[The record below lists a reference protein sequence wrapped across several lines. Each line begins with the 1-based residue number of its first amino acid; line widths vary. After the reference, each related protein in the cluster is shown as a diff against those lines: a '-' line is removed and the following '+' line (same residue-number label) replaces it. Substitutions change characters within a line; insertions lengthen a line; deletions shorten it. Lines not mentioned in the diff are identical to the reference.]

1 MQWARRAT
9 LLLVVVT
16 SALLAVSVHSK
27 EVQYEGRGIGLS
39 EDEKLSAAKEL
50 QDEEE
55 KRFAESKASKE
66 QKANK
71 ELEKMRLKE
80 ERRKQRAKEA
90 AKAKAEGK
98 VPPKPKPAAKKQA
111 PPPKAAEEEDS
122 AMLERVRGI
131 GITDEEREA
140 HAAELEREE
149 ASRMAIPE
157 AEKRRKAQAELDK
170 LNKKYGRMSSK
181 DLKTKKKTH
190 GSMGN
195 SPSFFEFVAAQAL
208 EGVVQPA
215 LQHMTLNKEVAYAAC
230 KDASYEYA
238 VGDT

>member
-1 MQWARRAT
+1 MLLIVRA
-9 LLLVVVT
+9 LCR
-16 SALLAVSVHSK
+16 
-27 EVQYEGRGIGLS
+27 VQ
-39 EDEKLSAAKEL
+39 
-50 QDEEE
+50 
-55 KRFAESKASKE
+55 ASKE

-149 ASRMAIPE
+149 ASRMVSACV
-157 AEKRRKAQAELDK
+157 R
-170 LNKKYGRMSSK
+170 
-181 DLKTKKKTH
+181 
-190 GSMGN
+190 
-195 SPSFFEFVAAQAL
+195 
-208 EGVVQPA
+208 
-215 LQHMTLNKEVAYAAC
+215 QHLL
-230 KDASYEYA
+230 
-238 VGDT
+238 